1 MALFGPAIWFFAAAF
16 LLQSSVLEAATNK
29 LYIVHMDKN
38 LMPNTY
44 NTQSDWYAD
53 HLQTLTAAKPENI
66 IYTYKD
72 AFHGF
77 AAALSPEEADALRQ
91 SDAVFE
97 VYEDMVY
104 ELHTTRTPE
113 FLGLTGEQ
121 AGNTLQRLNKASYDV
136 IIGVLDTGVWPE
148 SKSFRDDGMPKVPSR
163 WGGTCEKGFCNRKL
177 IGARSFTDGYRRAVG
192 KTNESMSARDLEG
205 HGTHTASTAA
215 GAVVPNVSLFGYA
228 SGNARGMAPQAR
240 VAAYKV
246 CGAEGCM
253 SSDIL
258 AGIDSAI
265 KDGVDVLSMSL
276 GGQAVP
282 YHKDVIAIGAFAA
295 MEKGIF
301 VSCSAGNSG
310 PGESTVSN
318 VAPWITTVGASTIDR
333 DFPAYVALGNNQN
346 VTGVSLYSGNG
357 MGKKLVELVYRPSG
371 NESSNL
377 CLWGS
382 LDRAQ
387 VNGKVV
393 LCDRGEN
400 ARVQKGAA
408 VKAAGGLG
416 MILANTEEN
425 GEELVADSH
434 FLPAVAV
441 GQMSGEA
448 IKEYLTTHRKATA
461 VLSFG
466 GTMVNVKPA
475 PVVAA
480 FSSRGP
486 NSVTPEILKPDVTGP
501 GVNILAAWTGAAS
514 PTDLPEDTRRSQFN
528 IISGTSMS
536 CPHIS
541 GLAALVKAAHPDWSP
556 SAIKSALMTT
566 AYTLDNT
573 HSPISDAEDNSS
585 ATPYALGAGYVDP
598 IKALSP
604 GLVYNI
610 TPREYLAFLCS
621 LGYSPRDIL
630 AITKNYNHT
639 CASLKY
645 KFKTPAQLNYPSF
658 SVVFKNTRVMRLTRK
673 LTSVEPGESVY
684 TVSVKAPPNVNVTVN
699 PTRLRFKY
707 VGQRLRYTV
716 TFVSRSGSREDAS
729 FGSISWKNEKNTA
742 VTSPVAYLWARN

>member
-16 LLQSSVLEAATNK
+16 LLQSCVLEAATNK
-29 LYIVHMDKN
+29 VYIVHMDKN

-91 SDAVFE
+91 SNAV
-97 VYEDMVY
+97 VSVSEDKVY

-121 AGNTLQRLNKASYDV
+121 AGNTLQRLNQASYDV

-276 GGQAVP
+276 GGPPTPYPHDAV
-282 YHKDVIAIGAFAA
+282 AIGAFAA

-318 VAPWITTVGASTIDR
+318 VAPWIMTVGASTIDR
-333 DFPAYVALGNNQN
+333 DFPAYVALGNNHKFK
-346 VTGVSLYSGNG
+346 GVSLYSGKG
-357 MGKKLVELVYRPSG
+357 MGEKLVELVYGTS
-371 NESSNL
+371 NNKSSIL
-377 CLWGS
+377 CLPGS
-382 LDRAQ
+382 LDAAQ

-393 LCDRGEN
+393 VCDRGVGR
-400 ARVQKGAA
+400 AQKGAV
-408 VKAAGGLG
+408 VKAAGGVG
-416 MILANTEEN
+416 MILANTKESG
-425 GEELVADSH
+425 GEELLADSH
-434 FLPAVAV
+434 LLPAVAV
-441 GQMSGEA
+441 GRMSGDA
-448 IKEYLTTHRKATA
+448 IKKYMKTDKKPMA
-461 VLSFG
+461 VLSLFG
-466 GTMVNVKPA
+466 ETEVKVKPA

-486 NSVTPEILKPDVTGP
+486 NMVTPEILKPDVIGP
-501 GVNILAAWTGAAS
+501 GVDILAAWSEAVS
-514 PTDLPEDTRRSQFN
+514 PTDLPKDPRRSPFN

-573 HSPISDAEDNSS
+573 NSSITDANDNSN
-585 ATPYALGAGYVDP
+585 ATAYAMGAGHVDP

-604 GLVYNI
+604 GLVYN
-610 TPREYLAFLCS
+610 TTTNDYLAFLCS
-621 LGYSPRDIL
+621 LGYSPSHIL
-630 AITKNYNHT
+630 AITRNSNQT
-639 CASLKY
+639 CDKLES
-645 KFKTPAQLNYPSF
+645 KFNNPAELNYPSF
-658 SVVFKNTRVMRLTRK
+658 SVLFGKLGNVSLTRT
-673 LTSVEPGESVY
+673 LTSVEPGMSVY

-699 PTRLRFKY
+699 PTSLSFKD
-707 VGQRLRYTV
+707 VGDSSSYTV
-716 TFVSRSGSREDAS
+716 TFVSKSVSDQDA
-729 FGSISWKNEKNTA
+729 FGSISWNNEKHT
-742 VTSPVAYLWARN
+742 VRSQVAYSWAGQ